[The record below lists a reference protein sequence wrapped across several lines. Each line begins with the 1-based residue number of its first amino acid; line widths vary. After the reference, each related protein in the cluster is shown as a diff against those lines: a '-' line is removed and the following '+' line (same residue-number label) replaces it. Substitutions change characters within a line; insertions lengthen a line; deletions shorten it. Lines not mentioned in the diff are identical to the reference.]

1 MADKFFNKVKYFMGI
16 ETVEDDDTYED
27 DNVVDVPEVTKTQN
41 TGTYYTG
48 NSSFTKATSAVPA
61 TSNNVVNIHK
71 NNQMKVVLYQ
81 PKEFDDTKTIVDSL
95 KSRRPVIINIEDIDA
110 ELARKIFDFCSGA
123 LYALDGHIQKI
134 SRGIFILAPNNVDV
148 AGDVKGELGKKGVH
162 PWTTKDMKDM

>member
-1 MADKFFNKVKYFMGI
+1 MADKFIDKVKYFMGI
-16 ETVEDDDTYED
+16 ETVADDDTYEED
-27 DNVVDVPEVTKTQN
+27 QVVDVPEATKTQN
-41 TGTYYTG
+41 TGTYYAG
-48 NSSFTKATSAVPA
+48 GSSYTKQTASA
-61 TSNNVVNIHK
+61 SNNVVNIHK

-95 KSRRPVIINIEDIDA
+95 KSRKPVIINIEDIDT

-148 AGDVKGELGKKGVH
+148 SGDVKTELGKKGVS
-162 PWTTKDMKDM
+162 PWMGKDMKEL

>member
-1 MADKFFNKVKYFMGI
+1 MADKFIDKVKYFMGI
-16 ETVEDDDTYED
+16 ETVEDDTYEEE
-27 DNVVDVPEVTKTQN
+27 NVVDVPEVTKTQN

-48 NSSFTKATSAVPA
+48 SSSFTKQASNNA
-61 TSNNVVNIHK
+61 SNNVVNIHK
-71 NNQMKVVLYQ
+71 SNQMKVVLYQ

-95 KSRRPVIINIEDIDA
+95 KSRRPVIINIEDIDT

-148 AGDVKGELGKKGVH
+148 AGDVKSELGKKGVY
-162 PWTTKDMKDM
+162 PWTTKDMKEL

>member
-1 MADKFFNKVKYFMGI
+1 MADKFIDKVKYFMGI
-16 ETVEDDDTYED
+16 ETVEEDDTYEE

-41 TGTYYTG
+41 AGAYYTG
-48 NSSFTKATSAVPA
+48 STSFTKQATNTA
-61 TSNNVVNIHK
+61 SNNVVNIHK
-71 NNQMKVVLYQ
+71 GSQMKVVLYQ

-148 AGDVKGELGKKGVH
+148 AGDVKGELGKKGVY
-162 PWTTKDMKDM
+162 PWASKDMKEL

>member
-1 MADKFFNKVKYFMGI
+1 MADKFFDKVKYFMGI
-16 ETVEDDDTYED
+16 ETIEEEDKYEEN
-27 DNVVDVPEVTKTQN
+27 NVVEVPDKTKSQN

-48 NSSFTKATSAVPA
+48 ASSFNKQATT
-61 TSNNVVNIHK
+61 TSNNVVNMHK
-71 NNQMKVVLYQ
+71 GHQMKVVLYQ

-148 AGDVKGELGKKGVH
+148 SGDVKGELGKKGVT
-162 PWTTKDMKDM
+162 PWATKDI

>member
-1 MADKFFNKVKYFMGI
+1 MADKFIDKVKYFMGI
-16 ETVEDDDTYED
+16 ETIEENDTYEE

-48 NSSFTKATSAVPA
+48 TSSFNKQATT
-61 TSNNVVNIHK
+61 TSSNVVNIHK
-71 NNQMKVVLYQ
+71 GSQMKVVLYQ

-95 KSRRPVIINIEDIDA
+95 KSRRPVIINIEDIDT

-148 AGDVKGELGKKGVH
+148 AGDVKGELGKKGVY
-162 PWTTKDMKDM
+162 PWTTKETKDM

>member
-1 MADKFFNKVKYFMGI
+1 MADKFIDKVKYFMGI
-16 ETVEDDDTYED
+16 ETVEDDDTYEEE
-27 DNVVDVPEVTKTQN
+27 NVVDVPEVTKTQN

-48 NSSFTKATSAVPA
+48 SSSFTKQATTA
-61 TSNNVVNIHK
+61 SNNVVNIHK
-71 NNQMKVVLYQ
+71 NSQMKVVLYQ

-95 KSRRPVIINIEDIDA
+95 KSRRPVIINIEDIDT

-148 AGDVKGELGKKGVH
+148 SGDVKSELNKKGVH
-162 PWTTKDMKDM
+162 PWATKDMKEL

>member
-1 MADKFFNKVKYFMGI
+1 MAEKFIDKVKYFMGI
-16 ETVEDDDTYED
+16 ETIEEEDSYEEAS
-27 DNVVDVPEVTKTQN
+27 VVDVPEVTKNQN

-48 NSSFTKATSAVPA
+48 SSSFTKQTPTAT
-61 TSNNVVNIHK
+61 NNVVNIHK
-71 NNQMKVVLYQ
+71 NSQMKVVLYQ

-95 KSRRPVIINIEDIDA
+95 KSRRPVIINIEEIDA

-148 AGDVKGELGKKGVH
+148 AGDVKGELGKKGVY
-162 PWTTKDMKDM
+162 PWANKDV

>member
-1 MADKFFNKVKYFMGI
+1 MADKFFDKVKYFMGI
-16 ETVEDDDTYED
+16 ETIEEDDTYEE
-27 DNVVDVPEVTKTQN
+27 DNVVEVPETTKVQN

-48 NSSFTKATSAVPA
+48 ASSFNKQATTAA
-61 TSNNVVNIHK
+61 TGNVVSMNK
-71 NNQMKVVLYQ
+71 GSQMKVVLYQ

-95 KSRRPVIINIEDIDA
+95 KSRRPVIINIEDIDT

-148 AGDVKGELGKKGVH
+148 AGDVKGELGKKGVY
-162 PWTTKDMKDM
+162 PWATKDM